1 MKLSKQSTK
10 FQAVAV
16 IQARGDGE
24 LVRGISSSDS
34 KKELYLNIF

>member
-1 MKLSKQSTK
+1 MTLSKQGTK

-24 LVRGISSSDS
+24 LVCGIGSSDS
-34 KKELYLNIF
+34 KKGLCL